1 MDLSQKL
8 FDNTRRKNIPL
19 LCTFELTQNCN
30 QRCVH
35 CYLCMGQNKR
45 LGELST
51 RQVKQILAQLARA
64 GTLYLTFTGGE
75 IFLRKDII
83 ELCAAARGL
92 SFDLRLFTNGTL
104 LTETTVRELAALNI
118 TALEISV
125 YGKKSTH
132 DSITCLPGSF
142 DKSIAAIRLARE
154 YGIAVSLKTPLMKD
168 NFSDYRYLQKLA
180 VRLGAVM
187 KTDPVI
193 VPAND
198 GGRSVLRH
206 RLPKQKLKTLFSE
219 SRRAGE
225 MRHAPE
231 TGNSMLCSAGHNL
244 AAIICDG
251 TLYPCLQLPLVFGN
265 LKKNSF
271 AKLWNSDEAKDFRKI
286 TDCDLVECSSCKLSS
301 FCQRCPGLALI
312 ENGSLLG
319 PSKTS
324 CEIAQ
329 LKYY

>member
-198 GGRSVLRH
+198 GG
-206 RLPKQKLKTLFSE
+206 
-219 SRRAGE
+219 
-225 MRHAPE
+225 
-231 TGNSMLCSAGHNL
+231 NL